1 MGSEGSAKLPDG
13 LSGNQRERSQPFAM
27 LLDDEPDTAE
37 MYRLGLEAG
46 GFRVA
51 VATEAAEL
59 FEAVEHGRLADPV
72 FDVGQAWRA
81 GEPDSLDELC
91 VQVVCLL
98 RVQIPHRVDA
108 EPADQWDPSLH
119 ARDFEQR
126 ALMGE
131 LEKPFA
137 RDAGLFEET
146 FAVDIERCAMQEL
159 VGVVDAD
166 SAQAADIIVGD
177 SIQVLERPVH
187 RHQLSVQL

>member
-59 FEAVEHGRLADPV
+59 FEAIEHEVPDILVLDYRLRGMTAVDVLDVLRKDTRTAKVPV
-72 FDVGQAWRA
+72 FILSNYLGDQDGAI
-81 GEPDSLDELC
+81 D
-91 VQVVCLL
+91 
-98 RVQIPHRVDA
+98 RV
-108 EPADQWDPSLH
+108 
-119 ARDFEQR
+119 FEQR

>member
-1 MGSEGSAKLPDG
+1 MLHDV
-13 LSGNQRERSQPFAM
+13 ER
-27 LLDDEPDTAE
+27 
-37 MYRLGLEAG
+37 
-46 GFRVA
+46 
-51 VATEAAEL
+51 
-59 FEAVEHGRLADPV
+59 GRLADPV